1 MPKAEKRRSK
11 AKQPEPTDTVERA
24 GEYDGDVVKVTAA
37 QTTREYAVPEMCTF
51 SALGLDSWLT
61 STLSAMSIHEPT
73 EIQRAC
79 IGPILAGRDVI
90 GGANTGSGKTAA
102 FALPILQALAEDP
115 FGVFAVVLTP
125 TRELAVQIGEQFGV
139 LGKGVNIK
147 VTVAIGG
154 VDMVTQALSLSRRPH
169 IVVATP
175 GRLADLIESS
185 ADAVHLR
192 RVRFVVLDEADRL
205 LTETFA
211 PDLAVIMD
219 AVPKKRQTLLFTA
232 TMTDSILALRDREGA
247 QPFVHLCDTGIST
260 VAALQQ
266 SYMFVPSHVK
276 EAYLVHLLMTSVS
289 RLEAREGT
297 RLADESSGDEAEEE
311 KAVGRDKS
319 IMIFV
324 GQCKTA
330 ESLRVMLYE
339 LGFRVTALHSKMAQ
353 QERLNSL
360 GRFRAEAV
368 RILIA
373 TDVGSRGL
381 DIPAVELVINM
392 HVPRDPDAYIHRVG
406 RTARAGRGG
415 RAVTIMSER
424 DIKLVHN
431 IEARIGRKLDELKVS
446 EHKVLDRMGSVLAA
460 KRAAALHLL
469 DIDFGAR
476 DRIRKQKAGRD

>member
-1 MPKAEKRRSK
+1 
-11 AKQPEPTDTVERA
+11 
-24 GEYDGDVVKVTAA
+24 
-37 QTTREYAVPEMCTF
+37 
-51 SALGLDSWLT
+51 
-61 STLSAMSIHEPT
+61 
-73 EIQRAC
+73 
-79 IGPILAGRDVI
+79 
-90 GGANTGSGKTAA
+90 
-102 FALPILQALAEDP
+102 
-115 FGVFAVVLTP
+115 
-125 TRELAVQIGEQFGV
+125 
-139 LGKGVNIK
+139 
-147 VTVAIGG
+147 
-154 VDMVTQALSLSRRPH
+154 
-169 IVVATP
+169 
-175 GRLADLIESS
+175 
-185 ADAVHLR
+185 
-192 RVRFVVLDEADRL
+192 
-205 LTETFA
+205 
-211 PDLAVIMD
+211 
-219 AVPKKRQTLLFTA
+219 
-232 TMTDSILALRDREGA
+232 
-247 QPFVHLCDTGIST
+247 
-260 VAALQQ
+260 
-266 SYMFVPSHVK
+266 
-276 EAYLVHLLMTSVS
+276 
-289 RLEAREGT
+289 
-297 RLADESSGDEAEEE
+297 
-311 KAVGRDKS
+311 
-319 IMIFV
+319 MIFV

-476 DRIRKQKAGRD
+476 DRIRKQKAGKD

>member
-1 MPKAEKRRSK
+1 MPKVEKRRSK
-11 AKQPEPTDTVERA
+11 AKRPEPTYTVESA
-24 GEYDGDVVKVTAA
+24 DEFDGDVVKVAAA

-185 ADAVHLR
+185 ADAVHLK

-211 PDLAVIMD
+211 SDLAVIMD

-289 RLEAREGT
+289 RLEARDNT
-297 RLADESSGDEAEEE
+297 RLADESSGDEADE
-311 KAVGRDKS
+311 KPVGRDKS

-360 GRFRAEAV
+360 GRFRAEA
-368 RILIA
+368 L
-373 TDVGSRGL
+373 
-381 DIPAVELVINM
+381 
-392 HVPRDPDAYIHRVG
+392 
-406 RTARAGRGG
+406 
-415 RAVTIMSER
+415 
-424 DIKLVHN
+424 
-431 IEARIGRKLDELKVS
+431 
-446 EHKVLDRMGSVLAA
+446 
-460 KRAAALHLL
+460 
-469 DIDFGAR
+469 
-476 DRIRKQKAGRD
+476 

>member
-1 MPKAEKRRSK
+1 MPKVEKRRSK
-11 AKQPEPTDTVERA
+11 AKRPEPTYTVESA
-24 GEYDGDVVKVTAA
+24 DEFDGDVVKVAAA

-185 ADAVHLR
+185 ADAVHLK

-211 PDLAVIMD
+211 SDLAVIMD

-247 QPFVHLCDTGIST
+247 QPF
-260 VAALQQ
+260 
-266 SYMFVPSHVK
+266 
-276 EAYLVHLLMTSVS
+276 
-289 RLEAREGT
+289 
-297 RLADESSGDEAEEE
+297 
-311 KAVGRDKS
+311 
-319 IMIFV
+319 
-324 GQCKTA
+324 
-330 ESLRVMLYE
+330 
-339 LGFRVTALHSKMAQ
+339 
-353 QERLNSL
+353 
-360 GRFRAEAV
+360 
-368 RILIA
+368 
-373 TDVGSRGL
+373 
-381 DIPAVELVINM
+381 
-392 HVPRDPDAYIHRVG
+392 
-406 RTARAGRGG
+406 
-415 RAVTIMSER
+415 
-424 DIKLVHN
+424 
-431 IEARIGRKLDELKVS
+431 
-446 EHKVLDRMGSVLAA
+446 
-460 KRAAALHLL
+460 
-469 DIDFGAR
+469 
-476 DRIRKQKAGRD
+476 